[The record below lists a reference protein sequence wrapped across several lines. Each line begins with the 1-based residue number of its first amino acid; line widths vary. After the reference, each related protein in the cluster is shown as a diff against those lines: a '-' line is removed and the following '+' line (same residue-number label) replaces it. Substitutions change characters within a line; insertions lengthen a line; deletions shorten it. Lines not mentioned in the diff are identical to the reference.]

1 MIIYKLK
8 SLEESTKNKTID
20 CISDIFI
27 KHIQVGLIIAKKKFS
42 VTKSTNIIINRSER
56 KKKHHFQKNQE
67 MLQFIA
73 NFYFK
78 SIER

>member
-20 CISDIFI
+20 CISDLFI

-42 VTKSTNIIINRSER
+42 VTKSNIIINRSER
-56 KKKHHFQKNQE
+56 KKTPFSKESGNVTVYSKF
-67 MLQFIA
+67 LF
-73 NFYFK
+73 
-78 SIER
+78 

>member
-56 KKKHHFQKNQE
+56 KKNT
-67 MLQFIA
+67 I
-73 NFYFK
+73 FK
-78 SIER
+78 RIRKCYSL